1 MPTLISDAE
10 LPTLASDTSLS
21 ESERRN
27 RLQRLSQD
35 HWIAKGDLGYV
46 IASHDDCAAML
57 RDRRWFSAIAL
68 IAQSQNYESPEWS
81 KRGNRKSI
89 LSTEGDDHQRIRRIV
104 SPAFTP
110 KSADR
115 LRPFMRDVVNELLDP
130 ICEVG
135 HSEFVADVCEPYPI
149 PIICEL
155 LGAPREDWE
164 LFSRLAVDIFKVF
177 NGNLAEDAPAIIAAS
192 EEMDAYMTD
201 LIAERRSQPRD
212 DLLSDLISAEEEGDR
227 LSTDE
232 LLSMANAILLAG
244 TDTTRNQLGC
254 AVALFAQHPEQF
266 NLLCENK
273 DLAPQA
279 AEEVMRYLGAVRG
292 TARYASE
299 EITYKDFIFPQ
310 GTLIFPNF
318 VAANHDVNKFSEPLD
333 FDIRREAGSPH
344 LTFGSGIHYCL
355 GAFLARAE
363 LQEAFGVI
371 TERLPNLR
379 LDGQISWKPLENG
392 IWGPAS
398 LPIAFDRGC

>member
-10 LPTLASDTSLS
+10 LPTLATDTSLS
-21 ESERRN
+21 ESERRE
-27 RLQRLSQD
+27 RLHQLSKN
-35 HWIAKGDLGYV
+35 HWVAKSDLGYV
-46 IASHDDCAAML
+46 IVSHDDCAAML
-57 RDRRWFSAIAL
+57 RDRRWFSALAL
-68 IAQSQNYESPEWS
+68 IAQTQNYESPEWS
-81 KRGNRKSI
+81 KRSNRKSI
-89 LSTEGDDHQRIRRIV
+89 LSTEGEDHQRIRRIV

-115 LRPFMRDVVNELLDP
+115 LRPFMREVVNELLDP

-155 LGAPREDWE
+155 LGAPRKDWE
-164 LFSRLAVDIFKVF
+164 LFSRLAVDIFKLF
-177 NGNLAEDAPAIIAAS
+177 NGNLAKDAPAIIAAS
-192 EEMDAYMTD
+192 EEMDAYMTN
-201 LIAERRSQPRD
+201 LIAERRTQPRD
-212 DLLSDLISAEEEGDR
+212 DLLSDLINAEEEGDR

-266 NLLCENK
+266 NLLRNNK
-273 DLAPQA
+273 GLAQPA

-292 TARYASE
+292 TGRYASE
-299 EITYKDFIFPQ
+299 EIVYKDFIFPQ

-318 VAANHDVNKFSEPLD
+318 VAANHDVDKFSEPLN
-333 FDIRREAGSPH
+333 FDITREPGAPH

-371 TERLPNLR
+371 TERLPNLQ
-379 LDGQISWKPLENG
+379 LNGEISWKPLENG

-398 LPIAFDRGC
+398 LPITFDRGH

>member
-10 LPTLASDTSLS
+10 LPTLATDTSLS
-21 ESERRN
+21 ESERRE
-27 RLQRLSQD
+27 RLHQLSKN
-35 HWIAKGDLGYV
+35 HWVAKSDLGYV
-46 IASHDDCAAML
+46 IVSHDDCAAML
-57 RDRRWFSAIAL
+57 RDRRWFSALAL
-68 IAQSQNYESPEWS
+68 IAQTQNYESPEWS
-81 KRGNRKSI
+81 KRSNRKSI
-89 LSTEGDDHQRIRRIV
+89 LSTEGEDHQRIRRIV

-115 LRPFMRDVVNELLDP
+115 LRPFMREVVNELLDP

-155 LGAPREDWE
+155 LGAPRKDWE
-164 LFSRLAVDIFKVF
+164 LFSRLAVDIFKLF
-177 NGNLAEDAPAIIAAS
+177 NGNLTKDAPAIIAAS
-192 EEMDAYMTD
+192 EEMDAYMTN
-201 LIAERRSQPRD
+201 LIAERRTQPRD
-212 DLLSDLISAEEEGDR
+212 DLLSDLINAEEEGDR

-266 NLLCENK
+266 NLLRNNK
-273 DLAPQA
+273 GLAQQA

-292 TARYASE
+292 TGRYASE
-299 EITYKDFIFPQ
+299 EIVYKDFIFPQ

-318 VAANHDVNKFSEPLD
+318 VAANHDVDKFSEPLN
-333 FDIRREAGSPH
+333 FDITREPGAPH

-371 TERLPNLR
+371 TERLPNLQ
-379 LDGQISWKPLENG
+379 LNGEISWKPLENG

-398 LPIAFDRGC
+398 LPITFDRGH

>member
-10 LPTLASDTSLS
+10 LPTLATDTSLS
-21 ESERRN
+21 ESERRE
-27 RLQRLSQD
+27 RLHQLSKN
-35 HWIAKGDLGYV
+35 HWVAKSDLGYV
-46 IASHDDCAAML
+46 IVSHDDCAAML
-57 RDRRWFSAIAL
+57 RDRRWFSALAL
-68 IAQSQNYESPEWS
+68 IAQTQNYESPEWS
-81 KRGNRKSI
+81 KRSNRKSI
-89 LSTEGDDHQRIRRIV
+89 LSTEGEDHQRIRRIV

-115 LRPFMRDVVNELLDP
+115 LRPFMREVVNELLDP

-155 LGAPREDWE
+155 LGAPRKDWE
-164 LFSRLAVDIFKVF
+164 LFSRLAVDIFKLF
-177 NGNLAEDAPAIIAAS
+177 NGNLAKDAPAIIAAS
-192 EEMDAYMTD
+192 EEMDAYMTN
-201 LIAERRSQPRD
+201 LIAERRTQPRD
-212 DLLSDLISAEEEGDR
+212 DLLSDLINAEEEGDR

-266 NLLCENK
+266 NLLRNNK
-273 DLAPQA
+273 GLAQQA

-292 TARYASE
+292 TGRYASE
-299 EITYKDFIFPQ
+299 EIVYKDFIFPQ

-318 VAANHDVNKFSEPLD
+318 VAANHDVDKFSEPLN
-333 FDIRREAGSPH
+333 FDITREPGAPH

-371 TERLPNLR
+371 TERLPNLH
-379 LDGQISWKPLENG
+379 LNGEISWKPLENG

-398 LPIAFDRGC
+398 LPITFDRGH